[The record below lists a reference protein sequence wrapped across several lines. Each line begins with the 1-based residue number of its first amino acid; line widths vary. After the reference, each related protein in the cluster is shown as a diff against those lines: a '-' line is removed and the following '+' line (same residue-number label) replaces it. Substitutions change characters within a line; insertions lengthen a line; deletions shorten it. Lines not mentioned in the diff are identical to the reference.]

1 MNSDVNVKILGI
13 GHAGINIVNA
23 LSQLAESAWLK
34 IAAVDTDKLF
44 INNKEITVPIKFLI
58 GEEWTDGLGCGGNI
72 IKGERAIAHKSN
84 IQLKEF
90 ISDASLLITVG
101 GFGGGTATGGMP
113 VILRMAKEKNIPT
126 LTVVTIPFAF
136 EGHSKRDI
144 AEKQISQILKTS
156 NTIIPIPNDLL
167 YDSMPSSASFEAA
180 FTKAN
185 TEVALS
191 VLGLA
196 ELLRCTNLIP
206 IDLCDLHNAVSKA
219 KSFCSVGTGISDGN
233 DESLPRTHS
242 ALQKALESPLL
253 GGIQKIKN
261 ADALIISLTGDSN
274 LTIGEVKHTLN
285 NITKLA
291 NVNTEMVVG
300 ANSDLL
306 YQNKV
311 QITILSIKYEESLQ
325 ESTQVDTIP
334 KIQDKKS
341 ISNIIK
347 DIKFLT
353 KSEKQQQEL
362 PFINQTR
369 GYFSNTS
376 PSIYYGIDIDIPT
389 FQRENKTI
397 DNITKL

>member
-1 MNSDVNVKILGI
+1 MNSDANVKIVGI
-13 GHAGINIVNA
+13 GHAGINIVNE
-23 LSQLAESAWLK
+23 LSKLAESAWLK
-34 IAAVDTDKLF
+34 IAAVDTDKFF
-44 INNKEITVPIKFLI
+44 INSKDIVVPSKFLI
-58 GEEWTDGLGCGGNI
+58 GEDWTDGLGCGGSI

-126 LTVVTIPFAF
+126 LTIVTIPFAF

-167 YDSMPSSASFEAA
+167 YNSIPSSSSFEDA
-180 FTKAN
+180 FIKAN
-185 TEVALS
+185 IEVALS

-196 ELLRCTNLIP
+196 ELLRCTNIIP

-219 KSFCSVGTGISDGN
+219 KSFCSVGTGTSDGS

-242 ALQKALESPLL
+242 ALQKVLESPLL
-253 GGIQKIKN
+253 GGMQKIRD
-261 ADALIISLTGDSN
+261 ADVLIISLTGDSR

-291 NVNTEMVVG
+291 NVNAEIVVG
-300 ANSDLL
+300 ANSDPL

-311 QITILSIKYEESLQ
+311 QITVLSIKYENSLQ
-325 ESTQVDTIP
+325 DLPDIDAIP
-334 KIQDKKS
+334 KPTDTKS

-369 GYFSNTS
+369 GYFSNTL
-376 PSIYYGIDIDIPT
+376 PSIYYGADIDIPT

-397 DNITKL
+397 DNITR